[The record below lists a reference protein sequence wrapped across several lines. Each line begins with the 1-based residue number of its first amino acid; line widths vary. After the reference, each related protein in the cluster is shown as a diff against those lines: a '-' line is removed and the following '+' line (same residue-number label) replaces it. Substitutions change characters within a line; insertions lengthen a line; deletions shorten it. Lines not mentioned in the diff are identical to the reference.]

1 MSGVKGMRW
10 GVRKTRK
17 YPVGPVKTNPH
28 AGASGGLKVAGPVGP
43 GTGHRAYD
51 ITKLDNASLAKVVNR
66 MALEKKYNELNH
78 RPSDTT
84 INSVFNKK
92 FMLDLLKQSLSAAV
106 NATTGHVVR
115 NELNKRLPKG
125 EEKKN

>member
-28 AGASGGLKVAGPVGP
+28 TGASGGLKVAGPVGP

-51 ITKLDNASLAKVVNR
+51 ITKLDNASLSKVVNR
-66 MALEKKYNELNH
+66 MALEKRYNELNH
-78 RPSDTT
+78 RPSDVTV
-84 INSVFNKK
+84 NSVFNKK
-92 FMLDLLKQSLSAAV
+92 FMLDLMKQSISAA
-106 NATTGHVVR
+106 NTAATQHFVGK
-115 NELNKRLPKG
+115 ELQKRFPKP
-125 EEKKN
+125 K